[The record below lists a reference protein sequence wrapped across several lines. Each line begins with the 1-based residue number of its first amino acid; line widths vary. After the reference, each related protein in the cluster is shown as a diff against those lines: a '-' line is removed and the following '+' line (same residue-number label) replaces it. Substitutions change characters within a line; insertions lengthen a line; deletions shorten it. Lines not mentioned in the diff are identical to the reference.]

1 MELIGLVVV
10 GAVVGGILTHLR
22 YKEILSDWKIQAT
35 YLKNYISELEENA
48 KQAKRKSAYKSGRRP
63 SKKGGASRSTQ
74 RSSKAESGG
83 SKSSK

>member
-1 MELIGLVVV
+1 MELIGIFIF
-10 GAVVGGILTHLR
+10 GTIVGGLTTYLWT
-22 YKEILSDWKIQAT
+22 KGQIGDLVIQRT
-35 YLKNYISELEENA
+35 YLKNYISGLEEDA
-48 KQAKRKSAYKSGRRP
+48 KQAKRKKAYKSGRRP